1 MKNFLIYDNNS
12 EQIAA
17 RIQAESA
24 QMICNPYSSLQ
35 YQRIEVPAEIALDV
49 AGLDQ
54 NLQPI
59 LDQYLQ
65 DARTLSEREA
75 KLDQLRSSRSEKL
88 TRCDQLVN
96 IAFLNSWTAG
106 EKTELKNYRLALLD
120 VTEVFKAD
128 MSLVDALNVST
139 FVWPTEPT
147 EV

>member
-1 MKNFLIYDNNS
+1 MKNFLIYDNNL